1 MSNSLQPRGL
11 QHTRLL
17 FSIVSQS
24 LLKLMFFESMMPSN
38 HLILCHLLLLLP
50 SIFPSIR
57 VFSNESAFASSDQS
71 IGASASVFPVNIQ
84 GWFPLGLA
92 SLILQSKV
100 LLRVFPSTTIWK
112 LQLFGAQPSLWTN
125 SLFWCLFIFLFPVL
139 FLPFTVD
146 VHPLFLVLALFSWP
160 PCGTSFQDST
170 C

>member
-1 MSNSLQPRGL
+1 MDCSIPGSSVLHCLSELAQTHVLWVNDAIQPSHPL
-11 QHTRLL
+11 
-17 FSIVSQS
+17 SP
-24 LLKLMFFESMMPSN
+24 PS
-38 HLILCHLLLLLP
+38 P
-50 SIFPSIR
+50 PASIFPSIR

-100 LLRVFPSTTIWK
+100 LLRVLPSTTIWK

-160 PCGTSFQDST
+160 PCGTSFQDSI